1 MISKLIYV
9 FLRCWDNITIFN
21 YSFYVQSTELHR
33 LMLRINIITRKA
45 QYTIN
50 NDRII
55 IKVKNL
61 KINCAFIFN
70 FNNKSL

>member
-33 LMLRINIITRKA
+33 LMLHINIITRRA

-61 KINCAFIFN
+61 KINCVFIFN
-70 FNNKSL
+70 FNDKS